1 MINHHNFE
9 IGPIHKCQICNSSN
23 IKKVMDFGYQPLAD
37 DLISFK
43 EKSRKTIFLQIKKRN
58 EPALLNYK
66 KFLSEKTKNTLSEA
80 QKYLLSIREIDF
92 TQKEDSVGP
101 GDMYRKIYGKDRGA
115 IQKWLQRI
123 RGCGTLESV

>member
-1 MINHHNFE
+1 MFE
-9 IGPIHKCQICNSSN
+9 VLGFYKFTKLKSLKKNKVLLQDFL
-23 IKKVMDFGYQPLAD
+23 IKKEIRGTIIIANLNTWHAGAKN
-37 DLISFK
+37 ISG
-43 EKSRKTIFLQIKKRN
+43 KSRKTIFLQIKKRN

-115 IQKWLQRI
+115 IQKR
-123 RGCGTLESV
+123 